1 MLTSFL
7 YLKIKQKAKEELQWL
22 VVCLYLFL
30 FLFLLCCCF
39 IFLLFSSNPWKMMIF
54 PVDVFSPVPNL
65 SAVNLSSPSN
75 LSLLSSSVSALRPT
89 SCSISTLLQDVDY
102 HHYRLS
108 DWNIDSSIDWNDYSQ
123 LKTAFV
129 MNSSSRHSL
138 KVAIHWW
145 QRSWQ

>member
-1 MLTSFL
+1 
-7 YLKIKQKAKEELQWL
+7 
-22 VVCLYLFL
+22 
-30 FLFLLCCCF
+30 
-39 IFLLFSSNPWKMMIF
+39 MMIF

-89 SCSISTLLQDVDY
+89 PSSISALLHDVDY
-102 HHYRLS
+102 HYYRLS
-108 DWNIDSSIDWNDYSQ
+108 DWNFGSSTDWNDYSQ
-123 LKTAFV
+123 LKTVFV
-129 MNSSSRHSL
+129 MKSSDGHSL